1 MQVVVLSLR
10 AAVSAWRGE
19 VSDSQKTRLVHAART
34 GLMGE
39 VGTVNPSIVRC
50 STVLYRDI
58 ATRRAVRA
66 RRVAGT
72 RAFAYG
78 ASGTPT
84 TFALEDA
91 ISEVE
96 GGERTMLFPSGL
108 AAIAHVFHSLL
119 VPGDH
124 VLLAETIY
132 APARAIA
139 AGFLARRAISCEFY
153 RGGHETVARLL
164 RPNTRLVYLDN
175 PGSIVYDIQD
185 VPQLAGLLSGRET
198 LLAVDNT
205 WGCPGLYRPLA
216 LGADISIVALTKY
229 VAGHSDLVM
238 GAVAARGRCAERL
251 WRDAT
256 LLGQTV
262 SPDDAYSALK
272 GLRTA
277 AARLAMHQAHAAEV
291 IGWLQGQTAV
301 ARILYPALCGD
312 PGHGLFRRDFS
323 GANGL
328 LSIAFKPPITQADAD
343 RMVDSLRLFGI
354 GASWGGYESLALT
367 YPAIHGWD
375 GGAVVRL
382 HIGLEDPTD
391 LIADLARGFGALD
404 GAGRGEGRA

>member
-1 MQVVVLSLR
+1 LEKV
-10 AAVSAWRGE
+10 AVGDR
-19 VSDSQKTRLVHAART
+19 QKTRLVHAART
-34 GLMGE
+34 RPVGD
-39 VGTVNPSIVRC
+39 VGTVNPPVVRC

-58 ATRRAVRA
+58 GA
-66 RRVAGT
+66 RRVLRQRREKGAREFT
-72 RAFAYG
+72 YG

-91 ISEVE
+91 INEIE

-132 APARAIA
+132 GPARAIA
-139 AGFLARRAISCEFY
+139 VNHLARRGVACEFY

-164 RPNTRLVYLDN
+164 RPNTRIVYLDN
-175 PGSIVYDIQD
+175 PGSIVFDIQSL
-185 VPQLAGLLSGRET
+185 PQLAQVLAGRDT

-205 WGCPGLYRPLA
+205 WGCPGLHRPLE

-238 GAVAARGRCAERL
+238 GSVSAGGRCADRL
-251 WRDAT
+251 WRDAN
-256 LLGQTV
+256 LFGQTV

-277 AARLAMHQAHAAEV
+277 AARLAMHQAHANAV
-291 IGWLQGQTAV
+291 IGWLQQEPAV
-301 ARILYPALCGD
+301 ARILYPALASD
-312 PGHGLFRRDFS
+312 PGHALWRRDFS

-328 LSIAFKPPITQADAD
+328 LAVEFKACVSTTDAD
-343 RMVDSLRLFGI
+343 RFIDRLRLFGI
-354 GASWGGYESLALT
+354 GASWGGFESLALT
-367 YPAIHGWD
+367 YPQIHGWD
-375 GGAVVRL
+375 GGALVRL
-382 HIGLEDPTD
+382 HIGLEDPAD
-391 LIADLARGFGALD
+391 LIADLARGFAAFG
-404 GAGRGEGRA
+404 